1 MSSWLETWR
10 LLNKIVYEGEVF
22 PLATR
27 KAHRKVTQSD
37 THVNPTRHYLRTI
50 ELKISRNNSA
60 RPRVGWVN
68 EKLLFIVIE
77 KLETNMRRAEF
88 LLPWPCVQCRQWTK
102 IFFID
107 ITPGSLSLRLPAWAG
122 NRNGFYRR
130 TNDNAAVSRKKLLI
144 ELPEWVK
151 ICAGRAKAWWHR
163 SSSERSSSKAR
174 FPLFALAILINHTL
188 RYIFG
193 CRSRWFSKT
202 FLNQLSIF
210 PPT

>member
-10 LLNKIVYEGEVF
+10 LLNKIVHEGEVF

-50 ELKISRNNSA
+50 ELKISRNNGA

-88 LLPWPCVQCRQWTK
+88 LLPWPCVQCRRWTK
-102 IFFID
+102 TFFID

-144 ELPEWVK
+144 ELSMSKNLRRKSESLMASFIIGAKLLQSSLPPF
-151 ICAGRAKAWWHR
+151 CARH
-163 SSSERSSSKAR
+163 S
-174 FPLFALAILINHTL
+174 N
-188 RYIFG
+188 
-193 CRSRWFSKT
+193 
-202 FLNQLSIF
+202 
-210 PPT
+210 